1 MNAILIAIMI
11 FALPLSAGLHESQK
25 ENAARSWT
33 KMSQAVPLGN
43 KLVVWGGEN
52 TSRAAIYDVEKDT
65 WRSTAEAPLTSTQA
79 RELRP
84 YGIFG
89 YNPTPPALLGN
100 RLIVWS
106 FYCHVVYDLGNRAWT
121 EMTPSP
127 ISARDYHVSLLF
139 GNT

>member
-89 YNPTPPALLGN
+89 YNPTPPGSSGEQAHCLELLLPR
-100 RLIVWS
+100 RLRS
-106 FYCHVVYDLGNRAWT
+106 R
-121 EMTPSP
+121 
-127 ISARDYHVSLLF
+127 
-139 GNT
+139 